1 MVTHAL
7 ASPTDG
13 FRAFLPQ
20 LQREAVLTATH
31 RHDPLRTGTHHRTP
45 PRATTLHHTRPR
57 TTTHHLAAPHTTE
70 HHLAPLHLQPYRSLL
85 ERPKLLGVAK
95 ELIERLDAHLEAG
108 KYYSVQANM
117 RGESAQEVAK
127 RMLETEDLGGLQVR
141 MPSSA
146 LCVADV

>member
-1 MVTHAL
+1 MHQHPPPHT
-7 ASPTDG
+7 
-13 FRAFLPQ
+13 
-20 LQREAVLTATH
+20 TA
-31 RHDPLRTGTHHRTP
+31 HHHVP
-45 PRATTLHHTRPR
+45 PRTTTPHHTRPR
-57 TTTHHLAAPHTTE
+57 STTHRLAPPHTTE
-70 HHLAPLHLQPYRSLL
+70 HHLAPLTFQPYRSLL
-85 ERPKLLGVAK
+85 ERPNLLGVAK

-146 LCVADV
+146 FCGADV